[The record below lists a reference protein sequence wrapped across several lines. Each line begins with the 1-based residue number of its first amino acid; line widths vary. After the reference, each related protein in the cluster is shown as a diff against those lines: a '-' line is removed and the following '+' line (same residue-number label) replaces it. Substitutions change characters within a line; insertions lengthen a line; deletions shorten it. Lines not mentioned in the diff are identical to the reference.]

1 MLGIPVLALML
12 LAAPAAETT
21 TYYVV
26 SLRPHPARTVLP
38 KEEAEKMQAAHM
50 AHILSM
56 ARRGKLV
63 AAGPFGDTP
72 TTISGI
78 FVFETPTIEEARS
91 EAEADP
97 TVVAKRNL
105 VEILT
110 WQAPKGIGAEHRRL
124 HTADPKTPEGMGV
137 HPLAFLRKGAG
148 WDAAAR
154 AEHERYLSQ
163 MRAQGKLAAAG
174 PAESEDGIVS
184 LVVFDR
190 IEYEEA
196 QRLMA
201 EDPAV
206 KGGALKP
213 EFHHWWCSAHVL
225 PWAAAPKAGA
235 SLAR

>member
-1 MLGIPVLALML
+1 MLGIPVVVLAL
-12 LAAPAAETT
+12 LAAPAEEMT

-26 SLRPHPARTVLP
+26 SLRPNPARTALA
-38 KEEAEKMQAAHM
+38 KEEGEKMQAAHM

-78 FVFETPTIEEARS
+78 FVFETPTLAEARS

-110 WQAPKGIGAEHRRL
+110 WQAPKGIGAEYRRL
-124 HTADPKTPEGMGV
+124 HAADPKTPEGMGV
-137 HPLAFLRKGAG
+137 HPLAYLRKGDG

-154 AEHERYLSQ
+154 AEHEGYLVQ
-163 MRAQGKLAAAG
+163 LRAQGKLAAAG
-174 PAESEDGIVS
+174 PAESEDGMVS

-190 IEYEEA
+190 IAYEEA
-196 QRLMA
+196 ERLMA

-206 KGGALKP
+206 KSGALKP

-225 PWAAAPKAGA
+225 PWAATPKAEA
-235 SLAR
+235 ATAR